1 MLNESKALCRVTD
14 YLSLQLLNSRLADFF
29 QMVNGRSELLTSLSA
44 QSAANT
50 EQDRLCSCLISH
62 CIVIDWA
69 PSATHFGRR
78 QACGSSRG
86 HVCIALP
93 KSIC

>member
-62 CIVIDWA
+62 CILIDWA
-69 PSATHFGRR
+69 ASVGRR